1 MWYYGRGGSR
11 RDAMFSLAKLH
22 QSSSNFLDD
31 ELALME
37 SLNDHNYNRVLPNFN
52 GTLDNTNDCSMVDRR
67 PLSRLFDN
75 IAEDCLNFNG
85 YSNCG
90 LRNSVLQGGTGNLSS
105 LLSNPAYLATYQNG
119 SGLGSLYSGDMR
131 FSEAS
136 LNRLLRQGTLQN
148 APVGSG
154 PRAIR
159 SASPYTPYSYQG
171 SPSVERSLAFGC
183 DPFRD
188 SRSLSPDSDSSGAS
202 CGTEMS
208 TLSDLMNSL
217 ALTASSPGGTRSLV
231 QPNGA
236 GMRSEFDL
244 PSNPFSFFMDQRW
257 SPGVSPTASTGDS
270 DNIEK
275 AAKLH
280 RSAASFSE
288 ASCCWSGT
296 LPPRTLKNSSLSC
309 KVFLG
314 GVPWDISEPGLIE
327 AFAAFGNIKVQW
339 PSRERS
345 QGFPPKAGY
354 VYIIF
359 ENEKQVKMLL
369 HACNQDYLNGGNWYY
384 KISSRRMRCK
394 EVQVIPWVLSDSNFV
409 RSPSQRLDPGKTV
422 FVGALHGML
431 NAQGLAHV
439 MEELFGGVLYAGID
453 TDKYKYPI
461 GSGRVTFNNQKS
473 FMKAV
478 AASFVEIKT
487 PRFSKKVQVDPYLED
502 AMCSSCHKQ
511 PGPVFCRDIVCFR
524 YFCRTCWSWQHNV
537 DGMRNHK
544 PLMRNKANTR

>member
-1 MWYYGRGGSR
+1 MLQQQTHGS
-11 RDAMFSLAKLH
+11 FP
-22 QSSSNFLDD
+22 DD
-31 ELALME
+31 ELAFME
-37 SLNDHNYNRVLPNFN
+37 SLSDHNYNRVLQSFN
-52 GTLDNTNDCSMVDRR
+52 GMFDNTNECSLVDRR
-67 PLSRLFDN
+67 PLSRQFDN
-75 IAEDCLNFNG
+75 AVEDCLNFNG
-85 YSNCG
+85 LSNCG
-90 LRNSVLQGGTGNLSS
+90 LRSSVLQGGTAGSLSS
-105 LLSNPAYLATYQNG
+105 LLSNPAYLAAAYQNG
-119 SGLGSLYSGDMR
+119 NGFGSGSGSLYPSG
-131 FSEAS
+131 FSEAALS
-136 LNRLLRQGTLQN
+136 RLLRQGSLQTS
-148 APVGSG
+148 PVGTG

-159 SASPYTPYSYQG
+159 SASPYAPYSDQG
-171 SPSVERSLAFGC
+171 SPSVERSLTFGC
-183 DPFRD
+183 DSFRD
-188 SRSLSPDSDSSGAS
+188 SRSLSPDSDSSGVS
-202 CGTEMS
+202 CGTELS

-217 ALTASSPGGTRSLV
+217 ALGTPSPGTRAFSHT
-231 QPNGA
+231 NGL
-236 GMRSEFDL
+236 GMRPEMDYT
-244 PSNPFSFFMDQRW
+244 SNPFSFFLDQRW
-257 SPGVSPTASTGDS
+257 SPNGSPPSSGFAEA

-296 LPPRTLKNSSLSC
+296 LPPRSLRSSSLSC

-314 GVPWDISEPGLIE
+314 GVPWDISEPGLVE
-327 AFAAFGNIKVQW
+327 AFSAFGSIKVQW

-359 ENEKQVKMLL
+359 ENEKQVKLL
-369 HACNQDYLNGGNWYY
+369 LQSCSQDFVNGGNWYY

-394 EVQVIPWVLSDSNFV
+394 EVQVIPWVLSDSNYV
-409 RSPSQRLDPGKTV
+409 RCPSQRLDPAKTV

-511 PGPVFCRDIVCFR
+511 PGPVFCRDMACFR
-524 YFCRTCWSWQHNV
+524 YFCRTCWNWQHTV
-537 DGMRNHK
+537 DSMRSHK
-544 PLMRNKANTR
+544 PLMRNKANAR

>member
-1 MWYYGRGGSR
+1 M
-11 RDAMFSLAKLH
+11 LH
-22 QSSSNFLDD
+22 QPSTDLLDED
-31 ELALME
+31 IALME
-37 SLNDHNYNRVLPNFN
+37 SLSDHNYNRVLPNFN
-52 GTLDNTNDCSMVDRR
+52 GMLDNAGDISLVDRR
-67 PLSRLFDN
+67 PLSRQFDN
-75 IAEDCLNFNG
+75 SAEDCLNFNG
-85 YSNCG
+85 HSNCG
-90 LRNSVLQGGTGNLSS
+90 LRNSVLPGSTGGLSS
-105 LLSNPAYLATYQNG
+105 LLSNPAYLAAYQNG
-119 SGLGSLYSGDMR
+119 NGLGSLYSSDMR
-131 FSEAS
+131 LSEAS
-136 LNRLLRQGTLQN
+136 LSRLLRQGTLQTP
-148 APVGSG
+148 PVGTG

-159 SASPYTPYSYQG
+159 SASPYATYSYQG
-171 SPSVERSLAFGC
+171 SPTAERSLAYGC

-188 SRSLSPDSDSSGAS
+188 SRSLSPDSDSSGVS
-202 CGTEMS
+202 CGTEIS
-208 TLSDLMNSL
+208 TLSDLVNSL
-217 ALTASSPGGTRSLV
+217 ALTPSPRAHSHT
-231 QPNGA
+231 NGF
-236 GMRSEFDL
+236 GMRSDL
-244 PSNPFSFFMDQRW
+244 DLLGNPFSFLTDQRW
-257 SPGVSPTASTGDS
+257 SPAGSPPTSGMTGVEDS

-296 LPPRTLKNSSLSC
+296 LPPRTLKSSSLSC

-314 GVPWDISEPGLIE
+314 GVPWDISEPGLVE
-327 AFAAFGNIKVQW
+327 AFASFGNIKVQW

-345 QGFPPKAGY
+345 QSFPPKAGY

-359 ENEKQVKMLL
+359 ETEKQVKMLL
-369 HACNQDYLNGGNWYY
+369 RSCNQDFMNGGNWYY

-394 EVQVIPWVLSDSNFV
+394 EVQVIPWVLSDSNYV
-409 RSPSQRLDPGKTV
+409 RCPSQRLDPAKTV

-431 NAQGLAHV
+431 NAQGLALV

-473 FMKAV
+473 YLKAV

-502 AMCSSCHKQ
+502 SMCSSCQKQ
-511 PGPVFCRDIVCFR
+511 PGPIFCRDMVCFR
-524 YFCRTCWSWQHNV
+524 YYCRTCWNWHHNV

-544 PLMRNKANTR
+544 PLMRNKTNTR

>member
-1 MWYYGRGGSR
+1 MLPR
-11 RDAMFSLAKLH
+11 RSVGQLQQPH
-22 QSSSNFLDD
+22 SSFLDD
-31 ELALME
+31 ELAFME
-37 SLNDHNYNRVLPNFN
+37 SLSDHNYNRVLPSFN
-52 GTLDNTNDCSMVDRR
+52 AMFDNTNDCLVDRR
-67 PLSRLFDN
+67 PLGRQYDN
-75 IAEDCLNFNG
+75 AVEDCLNFNG
-85 YSNCG
+85 LGNCG
-90 LRNSVLQGGTGNLSS
+90 LRSSVLQGGTAAGSLSS
-105 LLSNPAYLATYQNG
+105 LLSNPAYLAAAYQNG
-119 SGLGSLYSGDMR
+119 NSLGGSLYPSGGG
-131 FSEAS
+131 FSEAALS
-136 LNRLLRQGTLQN
+136 RLLLRQGSLQTS
-148 APVGSG
+148 PVGTG

-159 SASPYTPYSYQG
+159 SASPYAPAYSDQG
-171 SPSVERSLAFGC
+171 SPSVERSLTFGC

-188 SRSLSPDSDSSGAS
+188 SRSLSPDSDSSGVS
-202 CGTEMS
+202 CGTELS

-217 ALTASSPGGTRSLV
+217 ALGTPSPGTRAF
-231 QPNGA
+231 PHATNGL
-236 GMRSEFDL
+236 GLRPELDY
-244 PSNPFSFFMDQRW
+244 PSNPFSFFLDQRW
-257 SPGVSPTASTGDS
+257 SPNGSPPSGGFAEA

-296 LPPRTLKNSSLSC
+296 LPPRSLRSSSLSC

-314 GVPWDISEPGLIE
+314 GVPWDISEPGLVE
-327 AFAAFGNIKVQW
+327 AFAAFGSIKVQW

-359 ENEKQVKMLL
+359 ENEKQVKLL
-369 HACNQDYLNGGNWYY
+369 LQSCSQDFVNGGNWYY

-394 EVQVIPWVLSDSNFV
+394 EVQVIPWVLSDSNYV
-409 RSPSQRLDPGKTV
+409 RCPSQRLDPAKTV

-511 PGPVFCRDIVCFR
+511 PGPVFCRDMACFR
-524 YFCRTCWSWQHNV
+524 YFCRTCWNWHHTV
-537 DGMRNHK
+537 DSMRSHK
-544 PLMRNKANTR
+544 PLMRNKANAR